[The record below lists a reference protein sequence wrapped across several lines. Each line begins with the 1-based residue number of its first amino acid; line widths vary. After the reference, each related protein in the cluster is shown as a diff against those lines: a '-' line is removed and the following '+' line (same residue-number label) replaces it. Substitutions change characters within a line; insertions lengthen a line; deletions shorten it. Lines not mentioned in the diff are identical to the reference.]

1 MRRMLSAALLT
12 AGSVVILAVVLFG
25 RSHSSAITAPPP
37 QVTKASQRS
46 PATPFSATTIA
57 GQKVSL
63 ASLRGKP
70 AVINFFAAW
79 CDPCKREAR
88 DFARLDRHYGKRISL
103 VSVAVR
109 TTSRTNLN
117 AFLRTYG
124 MTWPV
129 IWDRNGTITSE
140 YAGMGQPITYLLDG
154 QGRVVY
160 RIIGETT
167 ERRIASVLD
176 QLLPAA

>member
-1 MRRMLSAALLT
+1 
-12 AGSVVILAVVLFG
+12 
-25 RSHSSAITAPPP
+25 
-37 QVTKASQRS
+37 
-46 PATPFSATTIA
+46 
-57 GQKVSL
+57 
-63 ASLRGKP
+63 
-70 AVINFFAAW
+70 
-79 CDPCKREAR
+79 
-88 DFARLDRHYGKRISL
+88 
-103 VSVAVR
+103 
-109 TTSRTNLN
+109 
-117 AFLRTYG
+117 

-160 RIIGETT
+160 RIIGQTT